1 MNCNIENEVK
11 TTELNYFPPDRAINK
26 NFLQWSDAIY
36 VCIQLHIISNHIL
49 NNDHTFIYDKELTRQ
64 TRLELKYFWRQCH
77 IILKSNI
84 MISNH
89 TQLTSKKI
97 S

>member
-1 MNCNIENEVK
+1 MNCNIENENN
-11 TTELNYFPPDRAINK
+11 TMNFDYFPPDHVIN
-26 NFLQWSDAIY
+26 NSFLQWSDGIY
-36 VCIQLHIISNHIL
+36 VCVQLHIISKHIFNH
-49 NNDHTFIYDKELTRQ
+49 DHSLIYDEQLTKQ

-89 TQLTSKKI
+89 TQLTS
-97 S
+97 